1 MPRRRPRSICELRS
15 RATDYLDEFTD
26 PSGSYAFVTYDQAP
40 THDGPLTAADI
51 LMANLLSL
59 RLGWRDVIPLFAEAD
74 TPETAL
80 RRALDAALD
89 EARSLPA
96 LEDCDDFQV
105 KMPALASANKATE
118 LAFQERKPKRWTP
131 VTVSKVLHRLAR
143 NVPLID
149 SEVRKFYQL
158 RWASDI
164 RRELRDDIQR
174 NRIWLNMTAAR
185 YPIHGAPMPLT
196 RVTDILIWMDKGHM
210 QGTRAP
216 ETTCVGEE
224 S

>member
-1 MPRRRPRSICELRS
+1 MARRRPHSLSELRS
-15 RATDYLDEFTD
+15 RAADYLDEFTD
-26 PSGSYAFVTYDQAP
+26 PSEAYAFVTYDQAAV
-40 THDGPLTAADI
+40 HDGPLTAADV

-80 RRALDAALD
+80 RRALDAALK

-96 LEDCDDFQV
+96 LEDCDDIQV
-105 KMPALASANKATE
+105 KMPALAAANDATE
-118 LAFQERKPKRWTP
+118 LAFKERKLKPWTP

-143 NVPLID
+143 NVPLVD
-149 SEVRKFYQL
+149 SKVRKFYRL

-164 RRELRDDIQR
+164 RRELRDDIRQ
-174 NRIWLNMTAAR
+174 NRVWLETIAPR

-196 RVTDILIWMDKGHM
+196 RAADILIWMDD
-210 QGTRAP
+210 R
-216 ETTCVGEE
+216 
-224 S
+224 